1 VPELRNCR
9 AVLRVTALA
18 FLLAAGLA
26 AAATAAEPRSGERA
40 PQPSVP
46 ACALGTS
53 AADLRGFY
61 AAELER
67 AERRFGGGRAARRAF
82 SAGVA
87 AYVYGRA
94 PVAVHETIK
103 GFPAN
108 QLISIAALANP
119 STRAVVLPN
128 NDTTYTT
135 GRLDLSGGPVVLD
148 VPDTAGRYYVVQLLD
163 AYSNTFAYVGR
174 RATGTR
180 AGAFAISPP
189 GFRGALPSGIR
200 RIESPTGR
208 VWALGRTLVGGAADL
223 PAVTE
228 LMRGYRVTGLAA
240 WTAGMRQAPAVLPI
254 FPPLPPTPLP
264 AGTEFFETLRQ
275 ILRSDPPPAR
285 DACALRAFARVGPGI
300 AQVAV
305 REGERLVR
313 RAEQRANRYS
323 ARRNN
328 GWLIPGPYVGNYGRN
343 YLGRAVIAAGALG
356 ANTRPET
363 VYPLATSD
371 SRGRPLSGAHR
382 YVIRFPRGQLPPAR
396 AFWSLTMYGR
406 DRYLVE
412 NEARRYSIGDRTPGL
427 RRGDDGSL
435 RIVIQHR
442 RPAGDAASNWLP
454 APPGRFRVAL
464 RLYEPRRAVL
474 SGAWRPPPIKRAD

>member
-1 VPELRNCR
+1 VSRIKVAMVAAAVP
-9 AVLRVTALA
+9 
-18 FLLAAGLA
+18 LLPGLA
-26 AAATAAEPRSGERA
+26 HAATGAG

-61 AAELER
+61 AAELAR
-67 AERRFGGGRAARRAF
+67 AERRFAARLRHGRAKARRRFA
-82 SAGVA
+82 AGVA

-94 PVAVHETIK
+94 PVAVHETLK
-103 GFPAN
+103 RLPAN

-119 STRAVVLPN
+119 SARAVVLPN

-163 AYSNTFAYVGR
+163 AYSNTLAYVGR
-174 RATGTR
+174 RTTGTR
-180 AGAFAISPP
+180 SGSFAITPP
-189 GFRGALPSGIR
+189 GFRGALPSGVR

-208 VWALGRTLVGGAADL
+208 VWVLGRTLVGRAAEL

-240 WTAGMRQAPAVLPI
+240 WTAGMPQAPAVLPN

-264 AGTEFFETLRQ
+264 TGTEFFATLRQ
-275 ILRSDPPPAR
+275 ILTSNPPPAR
-285 DACALRAFARVGPGI
+285 DACALRAFARIGPGI
-300 AQVAV
+300 AQSAV
-305 REGERLVR
+305 REGERVVR

-323 ARRNN
+323 AGRNN

-343 YLGRAVIAAGALG
+343 YLGRAVISAGALG

-371 SRGRPLSGAHR
+371 SRGRPLSGGHR

-412 NEARRYSIGDRTPGL
+412 NQADRYSIGDRTPGL
-427 RRGDDGSL
+427 RRSEDGSL
-435 RIVIQHR
+435 RIVLQHR
-442 RPAGDAASNWLP
+442 RPAGRAASNWLP
-454 APPGRFRVAL
+454 APRGRFRVAL

-474 SGAWRPPPIKRAD
+474 SGAWRPPPLERAD